1 MKYSI
6 FCLLFLLSCKSLNNN
21 IKSDSS
27 SKSAKNVILVI
38 VDGMGL
44 SYLEALKIYQ
54 GNLLLDTFT
63 HKTSVTTCSLLGS
76 DNNGKCIEGTDN
88 ITDSAASATA
98 IATGHK
104 VLNKVISIKEEKN
117 LKTILEFYKE
127 KQKSTG
133 IVATKLITDATPAAF
148 AAHAKDRKD
157 TNNIL
162 KTMFSQ
168 VMPTLIL
175 GADTPLHKE
184 YAAKSTTKY
193 KMIDS
198 LSQLKDLS
206 ASLKNKPCDF
216 NDCPSIYGGFNE
228 HSLIPEVLE
237 DKFGLPLEI
246 TPQSYFDKH
255 NIPHLSDMASS
266 ALDILSQNK
275 NGFFLMLESSMPDMV
290 GHSNYVIDNNHKSP
304 SAIAVLVREMIELE
318 KTLAILKEFTIKN
331 PDTLLVVTA
340 DHETGGL
347 VINKEE
353 TNCLNQKGCLASV
366 SWTSALEDRKGLKIA
381 AHTNVN
387 VPLFALGKYSERFA
401 QKFINNIDIIH
412 LITGE

>member
-27 SKSAKNVILVI
+27 NKSAKNVILVI
-38 VDGMGL
+38 VDGMGF

-157 TNNIL
+157 TNR
-162 KTMFSQ
+162 S
-168 VMPTLIL
+168 
-175 GADTPLHKE
+175 E
-184 YAAKSTTKY
+184 
-193 KMIDS
+193 
-198 LSQLKDLS
+198 
-206 ASLKNKPCDF
+206 
-216 NDCPSIYGGFNE
+216 E
-228 HSLIPEVLE
+228 HTSEL
-237 DKFGLPLEI
+237 
-246 TPQSYFDKH
+246 QSH
-255 NIPHLSDMASS
+255 
-266 ALDILSQNK
+266 
-275 NGFFLMLESSMPDMV
+275 
-290 GHSNYVIDNNHKSP
+290 
-304 SAIAVLVREMIELE
+304 
-318 KTLAILKEFTIKN
+318 
-331 PDTLLVVTA
+331 
-340 DHETGGL
+340 
-347 VINKEE
+347 
-353 TNCLNQKGCLASV
+353 
-366 SWTSALEDRKGLKIA
+366 
-381 AHTNVN
+381 
-387 VPLFALGKYSERFA
+387 
-401 QKFINNIDIIH
+401 
-412 LITGE
+412 